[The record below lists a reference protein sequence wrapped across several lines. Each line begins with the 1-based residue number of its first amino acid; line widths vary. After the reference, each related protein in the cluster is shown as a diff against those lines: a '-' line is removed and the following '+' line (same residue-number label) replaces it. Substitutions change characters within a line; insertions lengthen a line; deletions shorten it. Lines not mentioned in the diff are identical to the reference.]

1 MLLPETNDEAA
12 RLIFPKI
19 HAELQKELQQNNCP
33 VTCSIGVVICKL
45 APDSAEEL
53 IKRADA
59 LMYLAKNDGKNRIK
73 YDSHSSK

>member
-1 MLLPETNDEAA
+1 MFLPETNDEAA